1 MSKKTVKGPKY
12 YFLDKEKLR
21 RSSERTSDLLERMYE
36 SFQNFIEARDVFTK
50 DSYIEFTNLEARAG
64 ITDKLIKKVKVSIE
78 KLRTLYFAR
87 MADIYQTT
95 IEEFIDDGK

>member
-12 YFLDKEKLR
+12 YFLDKDKLR
-21 RSSERTSDLLERMYE
+21 RTSERTSDLLEKMYE
-36 SFQNFIEARDVFTK
+36 SFHNFMEVREAFSK

-64 ITDKLIKKVKVSIE
+64 LSNKLIEKMEKAIE

-95 IEEFIDDGK
+95 IEEFIDGK

>member
-21 RSSERTSDLLERMYE
+21 RTSERTSELIERMYE
-36 SFQNFIEARDVFTK
+36 SFQGFLEARDVFSK
-50 DSYIEFTNLEARAG
+50 DSYVEFTNIESRAG
-64 ITDKLIKKVKVSIE
+64 ITDKLIKKVEVAIE

-95 IEEFIDDGK
+95 IEEFIDGK

>member
-1 MSKKTVKGPKY
+1 MAKKTVKGPKY

-21 RSSERTSDLLERMYE
+21 RTSERTSDLLERMYE
-36 SFQNFIEARDVFTK
+36 SFDNFKEARETFTK
-50 DSYIEFTNLEARAG
+50 DSYIEFTNLESRAG
-64 ITDKLIKKVKVSIE
+64 ITDKLIDKVGKAIE

-95 IEEFIDDGK
+95 IEEFIDGE